1 MSCEHRKL
9 VEEKNSLIVEM
20 VENKRILKE
29 SEDKLL
35 EELSSS
41 TGVVLEDQTII
52 NAKTLVNKINEKQL
66 IIKEIETKLHAAR
79 LGQIHKIFIV
89 LLFFN

>member
-66 IIKEIETKLHAAR
+66 IIKEIETKLHATR